1 MSLKAFHILFV
12 LISTVGAFAF
22 GGWAIQDYK
31 RSEEFA
37 SAVIGGVSIFS
48 GVAMFVY
55 GIWFLKKLKGVSW
68 L

>member
-12 LISTVGAFAF
+12 LISTIGSIGF
-22 GGWAIQDYK
+22 GCWAIQDYM

-37 SAVIGGVSIFS
+37 SALIGGTSIVS
-48 GVAMFVY
+48 GVALMVY
-55 GIWFLKKLKGVSW
+55 GVWFLKKLKGVSW